1 MKILGKNDT
10 SFTRLYE
17 NMILVRINLKNE
29 LLFSILRLYYSCS
42 IFLSKLM
49 LKYRP
54 NRSLTM

>member
-1 MKILGKNDT
+1 MRILGKNDT

-17 NMILVRINLKNE
+17 NMILARINLKNE
-29 LLFSILRLYYSCS
+29 LLFSILRLYYSYS